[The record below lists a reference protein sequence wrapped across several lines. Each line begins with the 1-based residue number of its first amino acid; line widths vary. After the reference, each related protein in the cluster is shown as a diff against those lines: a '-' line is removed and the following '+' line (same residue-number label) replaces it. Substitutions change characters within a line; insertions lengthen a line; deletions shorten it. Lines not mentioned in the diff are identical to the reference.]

1 MTALKISGMRALGK
15 SACTVCLAVFL
26 LNANAEEALD
36 DKTVTSRLVG
46 YWFNISGARS
56 EDAGIH
62 IEVHTLTYRKA
73 DGSFTRIDRP
83 YSHGI
88 MQPDRRTTGK
98 WRVVDHAYIET
109 RDLPAECRNRS
120 AKASK
125 QGPRPEMACPPESVR
140 LEILELSATK
150 AYFKDY
156 ILSGQRVDPFFVL
169 PTQPILYSTGK
180 SGK

>member
-62 IEVHTLTYRKA
+62 IEVHTLTYAARSSN
-73 DGSFTRIDRP
+73 DGKVAGCRPRI
-83 YSHGI
+83 H
-88 MQPDRRTTGK
+88 
-98 WRVVDHAYIET
+98 
-109 RDLPAECRNRS
+109 
-120 AKASK
+120 
-125 QGPRPEMACPPESVR
+125 
-140 LEILELSATK
+140 
-150 AYFKDY
+150 
-156 ILSGQRVDPFFVL
+156 
-169 PTQPILYSTGK
+169 
-180 SGK
+180 